1 MEKYKFQAKS
11 EKDLLEKALEELNV
25 KKKTLLQ
32 EHMKKKVDYLV
43 EKNII

>member
-25 KKKTLLQ
+25 KEEDIVTRT
-32 EHMKKKVDYLV
+32 Y
-43 EKNII
+43 